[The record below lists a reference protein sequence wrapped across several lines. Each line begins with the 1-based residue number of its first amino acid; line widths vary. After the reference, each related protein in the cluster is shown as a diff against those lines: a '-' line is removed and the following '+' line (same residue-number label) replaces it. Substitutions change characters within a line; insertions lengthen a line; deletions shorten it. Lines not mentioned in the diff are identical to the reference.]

1 MNRYSRHIVLSEV
14 GQKGQEKLSNA
25 KVLVIGAGGL
35 GCPVLQYL
43 TAAGIGTLGI
53 VDFDIVEESNLQ
65 RQILFGTSSLGMNKA
80 LASQNRLED
89 LNPGIILKAYPEQ
102 LTSNNA
108 IELFKSYD
116 LIVDGTD
123 NFTTRYLINDAA
135 IITNKPVVY
144 GAIYKFEGQVSVF
157 NYQNGPGYRCL
168 FPTPPVEGSV
178 ANCSEVG
185 VLGVLTGIIGCMQ
198 ANEVIKIVLGFDD
211 VLSGKL
217 YCYNAKTCQTTII
230 KIPRSNSEFNKV
242 LAGKDNFQDHYNEIS
257 CESEVDEISFEEAL
271 RKENIRFIDVRDY
284 GELPQLDLPN
294 CDQIPLGELE
304 DKLDQINSENN
315 NILFCQTGIRSKV
328 AVEILQK
335 HNIVNCYS
343 LKGGALATIEPLKSK
358 M

>member
-1 MNRYSRHIVLSEV
+1 MSRYSRHIVLSEV
-14 GQKGQEKLSNA
+14 GQKGQEKLSRA

-43 TAAGIGTLGI
+43 AAAGIGTLGI
-53 VDFDIVEESNLQ
+53 MDFDIVEESNLQ

-80 LASQNRLED
+80 LAAKIRLED
-89 LNPGIILKAYPEQ
+89 LNPTIELKAYPKK

-108 IELFKSYD
+108 LELFRSYD

-135 IITNKPVVY
+135 ILTHKPVVY

-157 NYQNGPGYRCL
+157 NYKNGPSYRCL
-168 FPTPPVEGSV
+168 FPTPPKEGSV

-198 ANEVIKIVLGFDD
+198 ANEVIKIILGFDD

-217 YCYNAKTCQTTII
+217 YCYNAKTSETTTL
-230 KIPRSNSEFNKV
+230 KINKSDSEFKKI
-242 LAGKDNFQDHYNEIS
+242 LIQKDNFQDQYNQMS
-257 CESEVDEISFEEAL
+257 CESKVYEISLEEAL
-271 RKENIRFIDVRDY
+271 QKENIQFIDVREY

-294 CDQIPLGELE
+294 CDQIPLEKLE
-304 DKLDQINSENN
+304 NNLDQINSENN
-315 NILFCQTGIRSKV
+315 NILFCQTGIRSKA

-335 HNIVNCYS
+335 HNILNCYS
-343 LKGGALATIEPLKSK
+343 LKGGAIATIEPLKSK